1 MITQPICRS
10 WITIYVVENGQDGS
24 TGPKGDNAEFYDF
37 NVLTE
42 KFIVYIDSNNPNG
55 TAVVQLQYNIHHVNG
70 NTTEV
75 VNSSASG
82 YHIRFRR
89 NDVSSTY
96 YSLSNGVSNP
106 NYTNNSFITNFHNQT
121 SKPDYLIVELCQG
134 SSHTVLKQR
143 IVPLVYNTGLLFDI
157 NASLNSITST
167 VQGHSSSLED
177 LLNRQVG
184 GRNFARGTSDQW
196 SDWISLSNSNNQ
208 TISLGDCYLPAN
220 KEIGDNYTSQI
231 IIQYSSVEASNDG
244 TFRITAQAKMDNQWG
259 MHPFWDNQLIYVTS
273 EPEDGVYR
281 YSYTYKVDSS
291 NIDKIVMSMGLR
303 VDYAL
308 GSLRYKCIKV
318 EKGNTATDWTVNPDD
333 IDSSI
338 ISVTNSMSQIS
349 QTMDQ
354 IQSTVSSHTANIN
367 TLNSSLSSVQDDM
380 SQLSQRADQIQS
392 TVTSIN
398 SSISGI
404 NSSISSITQRS
415 DSIESTVKS
424 LRTGQTNYFHFT
436 GTTWQNVIPWIQGY
450 GIVITY
456 ANGSHDLYRVSNL
469 GFNGEG
475 GDFVVSCEIKSSNFN
490 TNVTVDLC
498 DRIAEDEEG
507 TFKLS
512 ANTWVKKSFRFKN
525 VNNYITP
532 GNYNGFIDF
541 YYDKQTSNSLYV
553 KNIMIT
559 RGQVAQ
565 EFVPSVLDIENH
577 SSNEIIDNY
586 YLEYCSELD
595 EKFKGYK
602 VYSPSEY
609 STTSNTY
616 KDYIYKNNLA
626 LKTNTVYTLSF
637 WACSTTSDVVMASY
651 LHGNGGPVTCGV
663 PPVSY
668 SDVSIAGQITCGNPQ
683 DGATFSYLGSTYKH
697 YIIHWYNQNAG
708 NRNLI
713 VMRVNKDWWKTETQP
728 NVKITGIEFREG
740 YWVEDNLNTQSMI
753 RQTASEIEL
762 KVNSTGINIQD
773 GTITLNADRTNIVGN
788 LNIYDASQG
797 LIIYDSYKNPKITV
811 QNDTIGTLDN
821 FNLGSDKQYIEHRT
835 GFKYQGFN
843 YIEFLIQDISLGDY
857 NAGETITIHDLY
869 VAGGFVNNYFNTEFS
884 YLHYECWIFAGSGTQ
899 LQVTTGDVSQGN
911 GDRALDFKIPDMVQ
925 STYNNSHKFQIKI
938 KFYFTG
944 NSANYVGNF
953 RTTVSFY
960 LRRTASSINKIAIDG
975 GVFASSPSQY
985 NWFGSDKTQLRNG
998 QAIFRLDNNHLLRN
1012 TYNPDDAT
1020 TVISSTFSD
1029 ISSTVP
1035 YQIINSL
1042 THTAT
1047 LFASFICF
1055 STVVGQSD
1063 SAQRTLYLPEPQ
1075 NSPGKVYYVKNIVGD
1090 DTRVYTINQTSNA
1103 FLNPNS
1109 TSKVT
1114 YINTSN
1120 ESYMF
1125 ISCGLYWITFRMS

>member
-392 TVTSIN
+392 TVSSIN

-404 NSSISSITQRS
+404 NSSISSITQRA

-436 GTTWQNVIPWIQGY
+436 GTTWQNAIPWIQGY
-450 GIVITY
+450 GLVITY

-475 GDFVVSCEIKSSNFN
+475 GDFVVSCEIKSTKK

-507 TFKLS
+507 TFELS

-541 YYDKQTSNSLYV
+541 YYDKQTLNNLYV

-595 EKFKGYK
+595 EKFKGYN

-626 LKTNTVYTLSF
+626 LKTNTVQQVMQLWQVIYTE
-637 WACSTTSDVVMASY
+637 M
-651 LHGNGGPVTCGV
+651 GV
-663 PPVSY
+663 
-668 SDVSIAGQITCGNPQ
+668 
-683 DGATFSYLGSTYKH
+683 L
-697 YIIHWYNQNAG
+697 
-708 NRNLI
+708 
-713 VMRVNKDWWKTETQP
+713 
-728 NVKITGIEFREG
+728 
-740 YWVEDNLNTQSMI
+740 
-753 RQTASEIEL
+753 
-762 KVNSTGINIQD
+762 
-773 GTITLNADRTNIVGN
+773 
-788 LNIYDASQG
+788 
-797 LIIYDSYKNPKITV
+797 
-811 QNDTIGTLDN
+811 
-821 FNLGSDKQYIEHRT
+821 
-835 GFKYQGFN
+835 
-843 YIEFLIQDISLGDY
+843 
-857 NAGETITIHDLY
+857 
-869 VAGGFVNNYFNTEFS
+869 
-884 YLHYECWIFAGSGTQ
+884 
-899 LQVTTGDVSQGN
+899 
-911 GDRALDFKIPDMVQ
+911 
-925 STYNNSHKFQIKI
+925 
-938 KFYFTG
+938 
-944 NSANYVGNF
+944 
-953 RTTVSFY
+953 
-960 LRRTASSINKIAIDG
+960 
-975 GVFASSPSQY
+975 
-985 NWFGSDKTQLRNG
+985 
-998 QAIFRLDNNHLLRN
+998 
-1012 TYNPDDAT
+1012 
-1020 TVISSTFSD
+1020 
-1029 ISSTVP
+1029 
-1035 YQIINSL
+1035 
-1042 THTAT
+1042 
-1047 LFASFICF
+1047 
-1055 STVVGQSD
+1055 
-1063 SAQRTLYLPEPQ
+1063 
-1075 NSPGKVYYVKNIVGD
+1075 
-1090 DTRVYTINQTSNA
+1090 
-1103 FLNPNS
+1103 
-1109 TSKVT
+1109 
-1114 YINTSN
+1114 
-1120 ESYMF
+1120 
-1125 ISCGLYWITFRMS
+1125 